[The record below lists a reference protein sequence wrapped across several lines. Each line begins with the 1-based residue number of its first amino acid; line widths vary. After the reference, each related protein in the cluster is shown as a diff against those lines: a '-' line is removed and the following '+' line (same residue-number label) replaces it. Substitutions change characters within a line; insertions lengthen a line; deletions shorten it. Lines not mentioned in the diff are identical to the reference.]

1 MSLWTPAIDHLIEAA
16 LTEDIGHGDI
26 TTENLI
32 SPEMTGEGQ
41 IVAKEP
47 CVLAGLEIANR
58 VFTRLDDAIK
68 ISSSYRDGDPIHIG
82 DVVLTARGSL
92 QGLLIGERSA
102 LNFLQR
108 LSGIAT
114 LTRTF
119 ADRLSG
125 RKTRVVDTRKTTPG
139 WRVLEKYAVRM
150 GGGENHRTGLYD
162 GVLIKDNHIAVC
174 GGIGPA
180 VKAARQRI
188 SHLVKIEVEASNL
201 TEVQD
206 ALTAGADV
214 IMLDN
219 MVLPEIKEAVTLI
232 QGRALV
238 EASGNVTIDSLI
250 PLADAGVDI
259 ISVGAL
265 THSAKSVDLSMRIK
279 AKDPGVNSR

>member
-1 MSLWTPAIDHLIEAA
+1 MSLWTPAIDHLIDMA

-32 SPEMTGEGQ
+32 LPEMAGEGQ

-47 CVLAGLEIANR
+47 CVLAGLEIAKR
-58 VFTRLDDAIK
+58 VFNRLDNTLR
-68 ISSSYRDGDPIHIG
+68 ISSNHRDGDRIQIG
-82 DVVLTARGSL
+82 DVVVRAEGSL
-92 QGLLIGERSA
+92 HALLIGERTA

-114 LTRTF
+114 LTRAF

-139 WRVLEKYAVRM
+139 WRKLEKYAVRM

-188 SHLVKIEVEASNL
+188 SHLLKIEVEASNIA
-201 TEVQD
+201 EVQD
-206 ALTAGADV
+206 ALNAGADV

-219 MVLPEIKEAVTLI
+219 MDLPEIKQAVSLI
-232 QGRALV
+232 HGRALV
-238 EASGNVTIDSLI
+238 EASGNVTLDSLI

-279 AKDPGVNSR
+279 AKDPGANSR